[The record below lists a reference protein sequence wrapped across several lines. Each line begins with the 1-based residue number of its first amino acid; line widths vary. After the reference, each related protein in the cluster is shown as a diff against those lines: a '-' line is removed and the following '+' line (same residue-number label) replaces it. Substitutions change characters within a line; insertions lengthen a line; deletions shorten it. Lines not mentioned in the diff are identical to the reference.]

1 MPPKPPA
8 RLSPTMAKLQQAVA
22 LHQSGKLAEA
32 SNLYREVLRVEPQ
45 NFDAL
50 HLSGVAARAQGNA
63 AVAVDLIGRALARVK
78 GRSAAANY
86 NLGNA
91 LGDLGRHAET
101 LAAVEKALA
110 LEPNY
115 AEAHHLRA
123 VALRHLGRSDDA
135 IAACAKAIALAP
147 KAAYA
152 YNEMGVILAGLERHE
167 EALGHYE
174 RALACDPR
182 HLHATH
188 NRGVA
193 LRMLGRADEALAA
206 YKQALALKPDFAEA
220 VASLAI
226 LQQLLKRPVD
236 AAASYER
243 LLALAPDYDFALGSM
258 LSERLLACDW
268 RDYDELCARIA
279 DATRAGKR
287 ADKPF
292 TLMAFS
298 DDPALHLQSARIFAA
313 SRYTRAAAAAS
324 PLAARAPSPG
334 KRLKIAYI
342 SADFRDH
349 AVAYLIANLF
359 EAHDRSRFEIHG
371 ISVGPD
377 SDGAMRKRLVATFDD
392 FADMRTK
399 NDIEIAAFM
408 RGRDYD
414 IVVDLMG
421 YTADARTGVLAR
433 RVAPVQVNY
442 LGYPGTMGADFIDY
456 ILVDPTVAPPGS
468 DAHFAEKIV
477 RLPHSYQ
484 ANDTKRI
491 VAPQAPTR
499 AQAGLPESAFVFC
512 CFNNAWKISPG
523 IFALWMRLLRRIE
536 GSVLWLLAT
545 NDAAVANLRA
555 AASGHGIDPARLVF
569 APHAKHAE
577 HLARHVLADLFIDTF
592 PYNAHT
598 TASDALWM
606 GIPLLTYAG
615 RSFPARVAASL
626 LRSVGMPE
634 MLMPSLDAYEAEAVS
649 LAATP
654 ARLAAL
660 RAKLAQNRD
669 RAPLFDIDLF
679 RRGIESAYET
689 MQARAASG
697 QAPAAFD
704 VVLP

>member
-32 SNLYREVLRVEPQ
+32 AALYREVLRVEPQ

-63 AVAVDLIGRALARVK
+63 ATAVDLIGRALARVK

-101 LAAVEKALA
+101 LAAVDRALA

-123 VALRHLGRSDDA
+123 AALRHLGRAEEA
-135 IAACAKAIALAP
+135 IASCAKAIALAP

-152 YNEMGVILAGLERHE
+152 HNEMGVILAGLERHE
-167 EALGHYE
+167 ESLGHYE

-206 YKQALALKPDFAEA
+206 YGQALALKPDFAEA

-226 LQQLLKRPVD
+226 LQQLLKRPVE

-243 LLALAPDYDFALGSM
+243 LLALAPDYDFALGS
-258 LSERLLACDW
+258 LFSERLLACDW
-268 RDYDELCARIA
+268 RDYDALRTRIA

-324 PLAARAPSPG
+324 PLPVRAAPPER
-334 KRLKIAYI
+334 RLKIAYI

-377 SDGAMRKRLVATFDD
+377 SDGSMRKRIVAAFDG
-392 FADMRTK
+392 FTDMRAK

-408 RGRDYD
+408 RAQDYD
-414 IVVDLMG
+414 IAVDLMG

-477 RLPHSYQ
+477 RLPHCYQ

-491 VAPQAPTR
+491 VASPAPTR
-499 AQAGLPESAFVFC
+499 AQAGLPEGAFVFC
-512 CFNNAWKISPG
+512 CFNNAWKISPE

-555 AASGHGIDPARLVF
+555 AAIGHGIDPARIVF

-577 HLARHVLADLFIDTF
+577 HLARHVRADLFVDTF

-606 GIPLLTYAG
+606 GVPLLTYAG

-626 LRSVGMPE
+626 LRAVGMSE
-634 MLMPSLDAYEAEAVS
+634 MVMPSLDAYEAEAVS
-649 LAATP
+649 LAASP

-660 RAKLAQNRD
+660 RAKLAHNR
-669 RAPLFDIDLF
+669 ASEALFDIERF
-679 RRGIESAYET
+679 RCGIESAYET
-689 MQARAASG
+689 MQARAAAG

>member
-32 SNLYREVLRVEPQ
+32 SALYREVLRVEPQ

-50 HLSGVAARAQGNA
+50 HLSGVAQRAQGNA

-101 LAAVEKALA
+101 LAAVDRALA

-123 VALRHLGRSDDA
+123 VALRHLGRSDAA
-135 IAACAKAIALAP
+135 IASCAKAIGLAP

-152 YNEMGVILAGLERHE
+152 HNEMGVILAGLERHE

-206 YKQALALKPDFAEA
+206 YAQALALKPDFAEA

-226 LQQLLKRPVD
+226 LQQLLKRPVE

-268 RDYDELCARIA
+268 RDYDTLCARIA

-313 SRYTRAAAAAS
+313 SRYTRAATAAS
-324 PLAARAPSPG
+324 PLPAHAAAPA

-377 SDGAMRKRLVATFDD
+377 SDGAMRKRLVAAFDD
-392 FADMRTK
+392 FADMRAK
-399 NDIEIAAFM
+399 NDIEIAGFM
-408 RGRDYD
+408 RERNYD

-456 ILVDPTVAPPGS
+456 ILVDSTVAPAGS

-477 RLPHSYQ
+477 RLPHCYQ
-484 ANDTKRI
+484 ANDAKRI

-499 AQAGLPESAFVFC
+499 AQAGLPEGAFVFC

-555 AASGHGIDPARLVF
+555 AAAGHGIDPARLVF

-577 HLARHVLADLFIDTF
+577 HLARHVLADLFVDTF

-606 GIPLLTYAG
+606 GVPLLTYAG

-634 MLMPSLDAYEAEAVS
+634 MVMPSLDAYEAEAVS
-649 LAATP
+649 LAASP
-654 ARLAAL
+654 ARLAGL
-660 RAKLAQNRD
+660 RAKLAQNRST
-669 RAPLFDIDLF
+669 APLFDIDLF
-679 RRGIESAYET
+679 RRGIESAFET
-689 MQARAASG
+689 MQARAAAG
-697 QAPAAFD
+697 QTPAAFD

>member
-101 LAAVEKALA
+101 LAAVDRALA
-110 LEPNY
+110 LEPGY

-135 IAACAKAIALAP
+135 IASCAKAIALAP

-152 YNEMGVILAGLERHE
+152 HNEMGVILAGLERHE
-167 EALGHYE
+167 EALAHYE
-174 RALACDPR
+174 RALSCDPR

-206 YKQALALKPDFAEA
+206 YAQALALKPDFAEA

-226 LQQLLKRPVD
+226 LQQLLKRPVE

-268 RDYDELCARIA
+268 RDYEALCARIA

-313 SRYTRAAAAAS
+313 SRYTRAAAAAT
-324 PLAARAPSPG
+324 PLPPRAASAG

-371 ISVGPD
+371 LSVGPD
-377 SDGAMRKRLVATFDD
+377 SDGAMRKRLVSAFDD
-392 FADMRTK
+392 FADVRAK
-399 NDIEIAAFM
+399 NDVEIASLM

-414 IVVDLMG
+414 IAVDLMG

-468 DAHFAEKIV
+468 DAHFAEKTV
-477 RLPHSYQ
+477 RLPHCYQ
-484 ANDTKRI
+484 ANDAKRI
-491 VAPQAPTR
+491 VAPTAPTR
-499 AQAGLPESAFVFC
+499 AQAGLPEGAFVFC
-512 CFNNAWKISPG
+512 CFNNAWKISPS

-545 NDAAVANLRA
+545 NEAAVANLRA
-555 AASGHGIDPARLVF
+555 AASGHGIDPERLVF

-577 HLARHVLADLFIDTF
+577 HLARHVLADLFVDTF

-606 GIPLLTYAG
+606 GVPLLTYAG
-615 RSFPARVAASL
+615 SSFPARVAASL

-634 MLMPSLDAYEAEAVS
+634 MVMPSLDAYEAEAVS
-649 LAATP
+649 LAASP
-654 ARLAAL
+654 ARLSAL
-660 RAKLAQNRD
+660 RAKLAQNRST
-669 RAPLFDIDLF
+669 APLFDIELF
-679 RRGIESAYET
+679 RRGIENAYET
-689 MQARAASG
+689 MHARAASG
-697 QAPAAFD
+697 QTPAAFD
-704 VVLP
+704 VALR